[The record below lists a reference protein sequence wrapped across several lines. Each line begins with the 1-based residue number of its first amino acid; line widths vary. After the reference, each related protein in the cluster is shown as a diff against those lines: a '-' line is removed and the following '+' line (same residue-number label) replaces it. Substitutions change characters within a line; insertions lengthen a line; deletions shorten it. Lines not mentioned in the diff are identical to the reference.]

1 MKLCEVK
8 VTYNPK
14 IKASERPKISSSYSA
29 TKYLKEF
36 WEDIEYIEKAYVLL
50 LNRNNNAIGYK
61 LLSIGGVAGT
71 VIDPII
77 IFQTAL
83 KCNASGI
90 ILAHNHPSGS
100 VKVSAAD
107 KDITKKIKSGG
118 RILNIPLLDHIIL
131 TRDDFLSF
139 TDENLL

>member
-14 IKASERPKISSSYSA
+14 IRASEQPKISSADSA
-29 TKYLKEF
+29 TKYLREF
-36 WEDIEYIEKAYVLL
+36 WEDIEHIEKAYVLL
-50 LNRNNNAIGYK
+50 MNRNNNVIGYK

-107 KDITKKIKSGG
+107 KDITSKIKSGG
-118 RILNIPLLDHIIL
+118 KILNIPLLDHIIL
-131 TRDDFLSF
+131 TKHSYLSF
-139 TDENLL
+139 SDENLL

>member
-8 VTYNPK
+8 VTYSPK
-14 IKASERPKISSSYSA
+14 IRASDQPKMFSAYSA
-29 TKYLKEF
+29 TKYLREF
-36 WEDIEYIEKAYVLL
+36 WEDIEHVEKAYVLL
-50 LNRNNNAIGYK
+50 MNRNNNVIGYK
-61 LLSIGGVAGT
+61 LLSIGGITGT

-107 KDITKKIKSGG
+107 KEITKKIKSGG
-118 RILNIPLLDHIIL
+118 KILNIPLFDHIIL

-139 TDENLL
+139 AEENLL